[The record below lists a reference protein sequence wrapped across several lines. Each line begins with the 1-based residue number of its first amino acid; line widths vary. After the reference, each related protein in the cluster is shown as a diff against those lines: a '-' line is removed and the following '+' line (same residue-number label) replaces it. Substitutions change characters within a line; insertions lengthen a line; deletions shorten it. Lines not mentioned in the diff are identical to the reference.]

1 MKEGWAYWD
10 KNTSR
15 LRIISSLLI
24 VSKSALIWIKIH
36 AKIIIL
42 EKLNKLEAP
51 DYTSYQRFIYTVYC
65 PILEKGVRKK
75 VSFFCKDIDLKLD
88 ILHRVF
94 IQKRKCI

>member
-36 AKIIIL
+36 AKIIIP
-42 EKLNKLEAP
+42 KKFNKLVAP
-51 DYTSYQRFIYTVYC
+51 DFTSYQRFIYTVYC
-65 PILEKGVRKK
+65 PILKGGSQK
-75 VSFFCKDIDLKLD
+75 VSFFVG
-88 ILHRVF
+88 IL
-94 IQKRKCI
+94 I